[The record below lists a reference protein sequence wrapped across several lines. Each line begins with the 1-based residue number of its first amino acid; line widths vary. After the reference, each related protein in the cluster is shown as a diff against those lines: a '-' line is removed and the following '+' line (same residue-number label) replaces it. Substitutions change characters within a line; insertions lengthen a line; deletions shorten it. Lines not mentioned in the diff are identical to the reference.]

1 MNYEKEIRNFIDL
14 FRKYPNAEVSQSIK
28 IKNNHFTDQRFLIHL
43 PSEEIT
49 LEQVIE
55 ILNILDFPQNHIDD
69 AKQQYANS
77 FFVQFAVEKD
87 AKTNYRVYFGK
98 KYTNEQLR
106 QIAKTKQTI
115 FSGSYKWD
123 INDSSKFVSTTYVA
137 LRDLDSKQILESI
150 KQTGTFLPSCIKKI
164 IQENDIKNL
173 GHLFIKQNRNTDKF
187 LMNSERNKCVLF
199 LAEDKNS
206 PRNSFNLRH
215 PKYSIS
221 DLSKDIEKKFNV
233 KFKKIFSG
241 YEDQEF
247 DDFSSGI
254 DKFGDCF
261 CTVYLPFQLLK
272 NIISWPEE
280 KQSFNFK
287 PIEIKKISE
296 PPSEFNKL
304 FNVRKEDELREIFKF
319 FKKHKM
325 PQIGNNFDEFIS
337 NFNDAEIWQFKKNKN
352 IEYVF
357 IIKPTLDNTAYW
369 GYCSSSHVLLKLKHL
384 KFIINRLKEYDAIY
398 VKTKIPSV
406 TKIIKRLG
414 FTEEDDYFY
423 ATSNQ
428 IKYDNKF
435 NNQN

>member
-150 KQTGTFLPSCIKKI
+150 KQTGTFLPS
-164 IQENDIKNL
+164 
-173 GHLFIKQNRNTDKF
+173 
-187 LMNSERNKCVLF
+187 
-199 LAEDKNS
+199 
-206 PRNSFNLRH
+206 
-215 PKYSIS
+215 
-221 DLSKDIEKKFNV
+221 
-233 KFKKIFSG
+233 
-241 YEDQEF
+241 
-247 DDFSSGI
+247 
-254 DKFGDCF
+254 
-261 CTVYLPFQLLK
+261 
-272 NIISWPEE
+272 
-280 KQSFNFK
+280 
-287 PIEIKKISE
+287 
-296 PPSEFNKL
+296 
-304 FNVRKEDELREIFKF
+304 
-319 FKKHKM
+319 
-325 PQIGNNFDEFIS
+325 
-337 NFNDAEIWQFKKNKN
+337 
-352 IEYVF
+352 
-357 IIKPTLDNTAYW
+357 
-369 GYCSSSHVLLKLKHL
+369 
-384 KFIINRLKEYDAIY
+384 
-398 VKTKIPSV
+398 
-406 TKIIKRLG
+406 
-414 FTEEDDYFY
+414 
-423 ATSNQ
+423 
-428 IKYDNKF
+428 
-435 NNQN
+435 